1 MVRTKRA
8 KAVSLRLTPL
18 STLRLCANQ
27 DKSFT
32 QSRKEKKTVRRKEE
46 SPVWFS
52 PFPPKRPGF
61 DRLFGHPK
69 AEECEGLICWAD
81 CLTREWPHR
90 QSSHDQ
96 YRRLCSCHSQL

>member
-8 KAVSLRLTPL
+8 KAVSLRLTPF

-46 SPVWFS
+46 SPVSFS
-52 PFPPKRPGF
+52 PFPPARPGF
-61 DRLFGHPK
+61 DRLFCHPK
-69 AEECEGLICWAD
+69 AEECEGLICCAD
-81 CLTREWPHR
+81 CLSRERPHR
-90 QSSHDQ
+90 QSLPGQ
-96 YRRLCSCHSQL
+96 YRRLCSCPSRP